1 MRRLDRWAVTALLFA
16 AACGAPIASVSWNQA
31 TPRSGEVVGDSVRI
45 ESPVAGGTFPL
56 ISFAPTIPRGE
67 GYVVEGKIRYQ
78 GVAGTGYLEMW
89 SDFPGSGRY
98 FSRTL
103 EPTGPQGVIA
113 EDSDWRDFQIPFS
126 ADGAPSP
133 ARLDIN
139 LVLSGPGTVEIGPLR
154 VFPLGSGSAWWSDR
168 TAGKIGAGAGVV
180 IGLIGATM
188 GVFAGRRK
196 SRRLVLTAMVV
207 LLVAGIGSL
216 LGAGIGFV
224 SHQPYEVVFPLL
236 LLGAICVGVF
246 GGGYRATR
254 KGYEE
259 AELRK
264 MHALDAMSSR
274 PG

>member
-1 MRRLDRWAVTALLFA
+1 
-16 AACGAPIASVSWNQA
+16 
-31 TPRSGEVVGDSVRI
+31 
-45 ESPVAGGTFPL
+45 
-56 ISFAPTIPRGE
+56 
-67 GYVVEGKIRYQ
+67 
-78 GVAGTGYLEMW
+78 
-89 SDFPGSGRY
+89 
-98 FSRTL
+98 
-103 EPTGPQGVIA
+103 
-113 EDSDWRDFQIPFS
+113 
-126 ADGAPSP
+126 
-133 ARLDIN
+133 
-139 LVLSGPGTVEIGPLR
+139 
-154 VFPLGSGSAWWSDR
+154 
-168 TAGKIGAGAGVV
+168 
-180 IGLIGATM
+180 M